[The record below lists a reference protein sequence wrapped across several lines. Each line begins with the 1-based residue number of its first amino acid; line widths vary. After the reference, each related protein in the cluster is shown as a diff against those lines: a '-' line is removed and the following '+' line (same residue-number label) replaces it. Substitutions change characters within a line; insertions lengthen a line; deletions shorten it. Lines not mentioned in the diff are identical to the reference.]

1 MAVKKGL
8 GKGLD
13 SLITDKVNKPA
24 ATGTKVEK
32 PTSEHEADA
41 IIMDINKVEP
51 NRDQPR
57 KKFDEDALLELSESI
72 KQFGVLQP
80 LLVTEKEDYYEII
93 AGERRWRAAKLAG
106 MKQVPVIIK
115 KLSEQEIMEISLI
128 ENIQRE
134 NLNPIEEALAYKRLI
149 NEFNLKQDEVAERVS
164 KSRTAVTNAMRL
176 LKLNDKVQQMV
187 IDEMLTTGHARALL
201 AIDDQEKQYTAA
213 QQIFDQKL
221 SVRDTEKLVK
231 SLQNEKKNPKE
242 KTTLDP
248 KYQAIYNDLEEQ
260 MKKIFGTKVLI
271 NSKDEKSGKIEIEYY
286 SQDEL
291 DRIIDLIRTI
301 Q

>member
-24 ATGTKVEK
+24 ATSTKVEK

>member
-13 SLITDKVNKPA
+13 SLITDKVSKP
-24 ATGTKVEK
+24 VK
-32 PTSEHEADA
+32 PKSEHAADA
-41 IIMDINKVEP
+41 VMIDIKKVEP
-51 NRDQPR
+51 NREQPR
-57 KKFDEDALLELSESI
+57 KKFDEDALIELSESI

-80 LLVTEKEDYYEII
+80 LLCQERDDYYEII
-93 AGERRWRAAKLAG
+93 AGERRWRAAKIAG
-106 MKQVPVIIK
+106 IKEVPVIIK

-128 ENIQRE
+128 ENLQRE
-134 NLNPIEEALAYKRLI
+134 DLNPIEEALAYKRLI
-149 NEFNLKQDEVAERVS
+149 DEFKLKQDEVAERVS

-176 LKLNDKVQQMV
+176 LKLNEKVQQMV

-201 AIDDQEKQYTAA
+201 GIEDQDIQYVLA

-231 SLQNEKKNPKE
+231 SMQNEKKGKKKE
-242 KTTLDP
+242 PEKLDS
-248 KYQAIYNDLEEQ
+248 KLLAIYSDLEEQ
-260 MKKIFGTKVLI
+260 MKKIMGTKVLI
-271 NSKDEKSGKIEIEYY
+271 NSKNSNSGKIEIEYY
-286 SQDEL
+286 SKDEL

-301 Q
+301 S

>member
-13 SLITDKVNKPA
+13 SLITDKVSKP
-24 ATGTKVEK
+24 VK
-32 PTSEHEADA
+32 PKSEHAADA
-41 IIMDINKVEP
+41 VMIDIKKVEP
-51 NRDQPR
+51 NREQPR
-57 KKFDEDALLELSESI
+57 KKFDEDALIELSESI

-80 LLVTEKEDYYEII
+80 LLCQERDDYYEII
-93 AGERRWRAAKLAG
+93 AGERRWRAAKIAG
-106 MKQVPVIIK
+106 IKEVPVIIK

-128 ENIQRE
+128 ENLQRE
-134 NLNPIEEALAYKRLI
+134 DLNPIEEALAYKRLI
-149 NEFNLKQDEVAERVS
+149 DEFKLKQDEVAERVS

-176 LKLNDKVQQMV
+176 LKLNEKVQQMV

-201 AIDDQEKQYTAA
+201 GIEDQDIQYVLA

-231 SLQNEKKNPKE
+231 SMQNEKKGKKKE
-242 KTTLDP
+242 PEKLDS
-248 KYQAIYNDLEEQ
+248 KLRAIYSDLEEQ
-260 MKKIFGTKVLI
+260 MKKIMGTKVLI
-271 NSKDEKSGKIEIEYY
+271 NSKNSNSGKIEIEYY

-301 Q
+301 S

>member
-13 SLITDKVNKPA
+13 SLITDKVSKP
-24 ATGTKVEK
+24 VK
-32 PTSEHEADA
+32 PKSEHAADA
-41 IIMDINKVEP
+41 VMIDIKKVEP
-51 NRDQPR
+51 NREQPR
-57 KKFDEDALLELSESI
+57 KKFDEDALIELSESI

-80 LLVTEKEDYYEII
+80 LLCQERDDYYEII
-93 AGERRWRAAKLAG
+93 AGERRWRAAKIAG
-106 MKQVPVIIK
+106 TKEVPVIIK

-128 ENIQRE
+128 ENLQRE
-134 NLNPIEEALAYKRLI
+134 DLNPIEEALAYKRLI
-149 NEFNLKQDEVAERVS
+149 DEFKLKQDEVAERVS

-176 LKLNDKVQQMV
+176 LKLNEKVQQMV

-201 AIDDQEKQYTAA
+201 GIEDQDIQYVLA

-231 SLQNEKKNPKE
+231 SMQNEKKGKKKE
-242 KTTLDP
+242 PEKLDS
-248 KYQAIYNDLEEQ
+248 KLLAIYSDLEEQ
-260 MKKIFGTKVLI
+260 MKKIMGTKVLI
-271 NSKDEKSGKIEIEYY
+271 NSKNSNSGKIEIEYY

-301 Q
+301 S

>member
-13 SLITDKVNKPA
+13 SLITDKVSKP
-24 ATGTKVEK
+24 VK
-32 PTSEHEADA
+32 PKSEHAADA
-41 IIMDINKVEP
+41 VMIDIKKVEP
-51 NRDQPR
+51 NREQPR
-57 KKFDEDALLELSESI
+57 KKFDEDALIELSESI

-80 LLVTEKEDYYEII
+80 LLCQERDDYYEII
-93 AGERRWRAAKLAG
+93 AGERRWRAAKIAG
-106 MKQVPVIIK
+106 IKEVPVIIK

-128 ENIQRE
+128 ENLQRE
-134 NLNPIEEALAYKRLI
+134 DLNPIEEALAYKRLI
-149 NEFNLKQDEVAERVS
+149 DEFKLKQDEVAERVS

-176 LKLNDKVQQMV
+176 LKLNEKVQQMV

-201 AIDDQEKQYTAA
+201 GIEDQDIQYVLA

-231 SLQNEKKNPKE
+231 SMQNEKKGKKKE
-242 KTTLDP
+242 PEKLDS
-248 KYQAIYNDLEEQ
+248 KLLAIYSDLEEQ
-260 MKKIFGTKVLI
+260 MKKIMGTKVLI
-271 NSKDEKSGKIEIEYY
+271 NSKNSNSGKIEIEYY

-291 DRIIDLIRTI
+291 DRIINLIRTI
-301 Q
+301 S

>member
-13 SLITDKVNKPA
+13 SLITDKVSKP
-24 ATGTKVEK
+24 VK
-32 PTSEHEADA
+32 PKSEHAADA
-41 IIMDINKVEP
+41 VMIDIKRVEP
-51 NRDQPR
+51 NREQPR
-57 KKFDEDALLELSESI
+57 KKFDEDALIELSESI

-80 LLVTEKEDYYEII
+80 LLCQERDDYYEII
-93 AGERRWRAAKLAG
+93 AGERRWRAAKIAG
-106 MKQVPVIIK
+106 IKEVPVIIK

-128 ENIQRE
+128 ENLQRE
-134 NLNPIEEALAYKRLI
+134 DLNPIEEALAYKRLI
-149 NEFNLKQDEVAERVS
+149 DEFKLKQDEVAERVS

-176 LKLNDKVQQMV
+176 LKLNEKVQQMV

-201 AIDDQEKQYTAA
+201 GIEDQDIQYVLA

-231 SLQNEKKNPKE
+231 SMQNEKKGKKKE
-242 KTTLDP
+242 PEKLDS
-248 KYQAIYNDLEEQ
+248 KLLAIYSDLEEQ
-260 MKKIFGTKVLI
+260 MKKIMGTKVLI
-271 NSKDEKSGKIEIEYY
+271 NSKNSNSGKIEIEYY

-301 Q
+301 S

>member
-13 SLITDKVNKPA
+13 SLITDKVSKP
-24 ATGTKVEK
+24 VK
-32 PTSEHEADA
+32 PKSEHAADA
-41 IIMDINKVEP
+41 VMIDIKKVEP
-51 NRDQPR
+51 NREQPR
-57 KKFDEDALLELSESI
+57 KKFDEDALIELSESI

-80 LLVTEKEDYYEII
+80 LLCQERDDYYEII
-93 AGERRWRAAKLAG
+93 AGERRWRAAKIAG
-106 MKQVPVIIK
+106 IKEVPVIIK

-128 ENIQRE
+128 ENLQRE
-134 NLNPIEEALAYKRLI
+134 DLNPIEEALAYKRLI
-149 NEFNLKQDEVAERVS
+149 DEFKLKQDEVAERVS

-176 LKLNDKVQQMV
+176 LKLNEKVQQMV
-187 IDEMLTTGHARALL
+187 IDVMLTTGHARALL
-201 AIDDQEKQYTAA
+201 GIEDQDIQYVLA

-231 SLQNEKKNPKE
+231 SMQNEKKGKKKE
-242 KTTLDP
+242 PEKLDS
-248 KYQAIYNDLEEQ
+248 KLLAIYSDLEEQ
-260 MKKIFGTKVLI
+260 MKKIMGTKVLI
-271 NSKDEKSGKIEIEYY
+271 NSKNSNSGKIEIEYY

-301 Q
+301 S